1 MTKISDSAKYRVGA
15 GMKITE
21 LLLESLLL
29 EDAFDK
35 AVDKFVATGA
45 DLNQAKDYMNRFRQ
59 LANNQR
65 FAGVEKDINYW
76 TKQSFDQFKAAIEDK
91 ETTQSKTA
99 KQKQE
104 RAEQGRRVD
113 LTAELGLKGKGWDI
127 YIPLDKAAA
136 CYKTDKGTDWCV
148 AKREHEYFEQYIY
161 KREYNAGQ
169 PVVLVY
175 CLRDSDR
182 SFWAILLEFRK
193 NRQTKSA
200 EKFDYNYYEKT
211 IYSKLDKVVGKKY
224 FTQKTGLDSEAIA
237 SLVSKKLDDVLPKIE
252 HEKSQSIPYWL
263 LSIKGRKRNP
273 ELEKL
278 IAASGNSKYFL
289 DYFEKTKI
297 MIPGGAKLFSQTPS
311 DAVNFSEEFLGKAW
325 SKLTDREKEKFG
337 ISDADITQAERVI
350 AQDFESASQ
359 YAIYHKIRMPQ
370 IEAQIA
376 KDPEKAADYAVDVLR
391 KPWPAAEPAIATN
404 RRAAAYYVTMFKK
417 PFPAAESVLATTPS
431 SAYFYAVNTKRRF
444 PAGESVIARDGYYAV
459 LYAFNVLR
467 TAWSDPELGIK
478 PKTVSRAERSIEEDI
493 LYGSHQL
500 KQYQRMLKAVA
511 NRKK

>member
-1 MTKISDSAKYRVGA
+1 MNIAE
-15 GMKITE
+15 M
-21 LLLESLLL
+21 LLESLLL

-35 AVDKFVATGA
+35 AVDKFVAAGA
-45 DLNQAKDYMNRFRQ
+45 DPDQAKDYMNRFRQ

-65 FAGVEKDINYW
+65 FAGAEKDINYW

-113 LTAELGLKGKGWDI
+113 LTAELGLTGKGWDI

-148 AKREHEYFEQYIY
+148 AKREHEYFERYIY
-161 KREYNAGQ
+161 KRDYNAGQ

-182 SFWAILLEFRK
+182 SFWAILLEFYR
-193 NRQTKSA
+193 NRLTKSA

-211 IYSKLDKVVGKKY
+211 IYSKLDKAVSKKY

-237 SLVSKKLDDVLPKIE
+237 SLVSKKLGEVLPKIE
-252 HEKSQSIPYWL
+252 HEKSQSIPYLL

-297 MIPGGAKLFSQTPS
+297 LIPGGAKLFLQTPS
-311 DAVNFSEEFLGKAW
+311 DAINFSEEFLKKAW

-337 ISDADITQAERVI
+337 ISDADIAQAERVI
-350 AQDFESASQ
+350 AQDFESAGQ
-359 YAIYHKIRMPQ
+359 YAVYHKIRMPQ

-376 KDPEKAADYAVDVLR
+376 KDPETAADYAVDVLR

-404 RRAAAYYVTMFKK
+404 RNAASTYVAMFKK
-417 PFPAAESVLATTPS
+417 PFPAAESLLATTPH
-431 SAYFYAVNTKRRF
+431 SAYYYAVNTKRRF
-444 PAGESVIARDGYYAV
+444 PAGESAISRDGYYAV
-459 LYAFNVLR
+459 RYAINVLK

-500 KQYQRMLKAVA
+500 KHYQQMLKAVA
-511 NRKK
+511 KRKK